1 MTQSMGEMLQM
12 QSKIVPLYFFA
23 RHCFAQD
30 YTALNSPAH
39 QYIGL
44 LWITHWIAGRLSIS
58 CWRSLRL
65 RRSLCVPC
73 QSHICL
79 AWANLKKERI
89 PLQIPN
95 QNLKQAIGVWAVE
108 LRSWRCSSIAQSMIV
123 KWDVILHKSCTYIYN
138 RHHYINML
146 TLHHLSLNFP
156 SILNIPKDTYFPEIF
171 SFWHQERAKHI
182 FWDTSSASR
191 LGPSKSTHYFYK
203 KKCQIVPG
211 LVNVFLDLL

>member
-58 CWRSLRL
+58 WWRSLRL

-95 QNLKQAIGVWAVE
+95 QNLKQAIGVRAPE

-138 RHHYINML
+138 RLYQYVDPPPPLVEFPKHPKHPL
-146 TLHHLSLNFP
+146 RHLLPGNLLF
-156 SILNIPKDTYFPEIF
+156 L
-171 SFWHQERAKHI
+171 
-182 FWDTSSASR
+182 ASVK
-191 LGPSKSTHYFYK
+191 GQTHFVRYK
-203 KKCQIVPG
+203 
-211 LVNVFLDLL
+211 LSW